1 MEQMAC
7 KLRIENSWQRPKP
20 GWVKINIDGWMS
32 TSRQRAAIGG
42 ALKGPNGGWLVGFEM
57 VTSMASIFQIEAQ
70 AILKGLKLA
79 WMRGFRQVEVENNNA
94 LLIDTIRNNFAAN
107 SNTVEV
113 RLIHDNKVD
122 DYSAKTIGGGMNQ
135 LVVLVDPPS
144 YVRRLLEEDID
155 SSMQVRCLGSSF
167 SGILVMY

>member
-42 ALKGPNGGWLVGFEM
+42 ALKGPIGGWLVGFEM

-70 AILKGLKLA
+70 PILKGLKLA
-79 WMRGFRQVEVENNNA
+79 WMRGFIQVEVESNNA

-107 SNTVEV
+107 KS
-113 RLIHDNKVD
+113 NKVD
-122 DYSAKTIGGGMNQ
+122 DCSAKTIGGRMNQ